1 MTKKLWNNN
10 ELNEENLVDMITE
23 CIKNNW
29 RNSNLFRETEIA
41 CEIIACESYEGRDE
55 DVEYIL
61 EKLDDGATLFDVE
74 KAIQNGEW
82 YFMETETWKKYNKRR
97 M

>member
-1 MTKKLWNNN
+1 MTKKLWNNK
-10 ELNEENLVDMITE
+10 ELNEENLVDMIKE

-61 EKLDDGATLFDVE
+61 EKLDDGATLVDVE
-74 KAIQNGEW
+74 NAISNGEW
-82 YFMETETWKKYNKRR
+82 YFMETETWKKNIIKG
-97 M
+97 